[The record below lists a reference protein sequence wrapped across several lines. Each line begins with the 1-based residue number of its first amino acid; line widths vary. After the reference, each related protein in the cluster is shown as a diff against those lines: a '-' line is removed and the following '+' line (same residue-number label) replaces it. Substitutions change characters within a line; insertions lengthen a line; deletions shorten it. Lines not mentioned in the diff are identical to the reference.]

1 MNVLEVRSHSIQ
13 ARQRAKSREG
23 DKQSGAKSAGSPG
36 AVAAG
41 HAKDKD
47 AGAASRNESRESRV
61 GDSVGVA
68 EAEEAVKKIFLITG
82 DALAQQLS
90 RDRFFFVTV

>member
-23 DKQSGAKSAGSPG
+23 DKHSGAKSTGSPG
-36 AVAAG
+36 APAAG
-41 HAKDKD
+41 HAKESD
-47 AGAASRNESRESRV
+47 ASAASRNEAREPRV
-61 GDSVGVA
+61 VDSVSVA

-82 DALAQQLS
+82 DGNAQQLS
-90 RDRFFFVTV
+90 

>member
-23 DKQSGAKSAGSPG
+23 DKQIAAKSTGSPS
-36 AVAAG
+36 ALAAG
-41 HAKDKD
+41 HAKENDVS
-47 AGAASRNESRESRV
+47 AASRNETRELRV
-61 GDSVGVA
+61 GDSVSVA

-82 DALAQQLS
+82 NGIAQ
-90 RDRFFFVTV
+90 RAVV

>member
-23 DKQSGAKSAGSPG
+23 DKQSGAKSAGSPS
-36 AVAAG
+36 ALAAG

-47 AGAASRNESRESRV
+47 AAAASRNESRESRV

-90 RDRFFFVTV
+90 QDCFFL